1 MSRNQI
7 KEPPASGKYRAM
19 WLYAMFDLPVKTQ
32 AKRQAYT
39 RFRKLLL
46 TQGFC
51 QLQYSIYARYYAN
64 EEASDTARELIRL
77 HLPSEGQVRLLT
89 VTDRQFGKQQVFH
102 GKKRSQPED
111 EPDQILLF

>member
-1 MSRNQI
+1 M
-7 KEPPASGKYRAM
+7 KKPKPPPPSGKYRAM
-19 WLYAMFDLPVKTQ
+19 WLYAMFDLPTKTQ
-32 AKRQAYT
+32 AKRRAYA

-46 TQGFC
+46 KQGFC

-64 EEASDTARELIRL
+64 EESSDAARSLIKR
-77 HLPSEGQVRLLT
+77 HLPGEGQVRLLA

-102 GKKRSQPED
+102 GKKREKPED

>member
-1 MSRNQI
+1 
-7 KEPPASGKYRAM
+7 M

-32 AKRQAYT
+32 AKRRAYA

-46 TQGFC
+46 KQGFC

-64 EEASDTARELIRL
+64 EEASDTARDLIRRR
-77 HLPSEGQVRLLT
+77 LPSEGQVRLLA

-102 GKKRSQPED
+102 GKKRSDPED